1 MILLDTNVLSE
12 LMRPSPS
19 RRVVEWLDARLDSD
33 LWISAVTVAEIRL
46 GLSLLS
52 DGARKTRLLELAE
65 QMFDEDFSEKCL
77 PFDCEAAL
85 QYGFIVS
92 ERTRQGRPIS
102 VEDAQIAAIALTS
115 QLVLATRNVKDFKG
129 IKELKVVN
137 PWSDSHSFAVDPN
150 P

>member
-12 LMRPSPS
+12 LMRPSPE
-19 RRVVEWLDARLDSD
+19 RRVVKWLDARSDSD

-46 GLSLLS
+46 GLSLLP
-52 DGARKTRLLELAE
+52 DGARKTLLLELAE
-65 QMFDEDFSEKCL
+65 QMFNEDFSDRCL

-115 QLVLATRNVKDFKG
+115 QLVLATRNEKDFMG
-129 IKELKVVN
+129 IEGLKVTT
-137 PWSDSHSFAVDPN
+137 PW
-150 P
+150 